1 MSSSDNPA
9 WVNAIRLRGLEYE
22 ALELED
28 AEVARF
34 PALQET
40 FRRADDEHLR
50 VSTEYPEDAYELIAT
65 PSATHTTLSEVE
77 AIAELLGAN
86 SVSSGRYESKIVRF
100 QGRFYRVSIVVNLC
114 G

>member
-9 WVNAIRLRGLEYE
+9 WVNAIRLRGLEHE

-28 AEVARF
+28 TDVARF

-40 FRRADDEHLR
+40 FKQADDEHLR
-50 VSTEYPEDAYELIAT
+50 VSTEYPEDAYDLIAT
-65 PSATHTTLSEVE
+65 PSTTHTTLSEVV
-77 AIAELLGAN
+77 AILVLLGVN

-100 QGRFYRVSIVVNLC
+100 QGRYYTVSIVVNLC